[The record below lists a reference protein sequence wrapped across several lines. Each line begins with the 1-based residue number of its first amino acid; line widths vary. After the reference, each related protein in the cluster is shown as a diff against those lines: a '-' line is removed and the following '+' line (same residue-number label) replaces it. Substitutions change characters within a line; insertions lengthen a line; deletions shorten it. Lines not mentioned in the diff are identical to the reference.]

1 MEARLVLD
9 RFAEGVE
16 AFWAHLSITRNLS
29 PHTLRAYQRDVSEF
43 LTWLTLRLETPPDA
57 EQMDVFLQESPRQYI
72 SHLVQRGLSKSTIAR
87 HTSAIQSFFK
97 FLRKERFFDS
107 AQLPLALQRPKLPK
121 RLPHFLTVLEV
132 NQLLSYLA
140 QRPDGPLKKRD
151 IAMVEV
157 LFSSGIRVGELVGL
171 NMGDIQ
177 WEEAELKVMGK
188 GSRQR
193 ISFISDQALAAL
205 HVYKAVWP
213 QLAQQESS
221 LAPNEESPVFLN
233 ADGTRLST
241 RSVHRILLKAAQ
253 AAGLE
258 KSMYPHIFRHS
269 FATHLLNQ
277 GVDLRVV
284 QELLGHVSIRST
296 QIYTHLSTERLKKA
310 YLMAHPRAQHN
321 QSFSH

>member
-1 MEARLVLD
+1 MVLD
-9 RFAEGVE
+9 RFAEGGE

-132 NQLLSYLA
+132 NQLLSSLA

-151 IAMVEV
+151 IAIVEV

-213 QLAQQESS
+213 QLAQKEGSS
-221 LAPNEESPVFLN
+221 EPNEDSPVFLN
-233 ADGTRLST
+233 ADGTRIST

-253 AAGLE
+253 TAGLE

-321 QSFSH
+321 QSFSP